1 LLIDFA
7 AKVLVKMQSAA
18 FSDGV
23 ARREKTKFTK
33 KKYKTKTKL
42 CTLVFCWLAIWYAK
56 FVCLSAGPRSLL
68 LFFSL
73 AFWAQLICRQRISLE
88 AS

>member
-33 KKYKTKTKL
+33 KKKYKTKTKL
-42 CTLVFCWLAIWYAK
+42 CTLVFCWLAIWPFGRAK
-56 FVCLSAGPRSLL
+56 IAAPLL
-68 LFFSL
+68 LFGVL
-73 AFWAQLICRQRISLE
+73 GAINLQTANQP
-88 AS
+88 